1 MPVNLWGH
9 YNFKIDIVIHMV
21 ILIKA
26 AQLILSLSILVIIH
40 EFGHFIFS
48 KAFKCRVEKFYLFFN
63 PWFSLFKFQRGETE
77 YGVGWLPLGGYVK
90 ISGMIDESMDK
101 EAMKLPPQP
110 WEFRSKPSW
119 QRLIIMIGGVLFNLI
134 LAIIIYSAVL
144 FVWGDQYLPTKN
156 VKYGIAVSETGK
168 EMGLRNGDK
177 IISVDGMEIEDF
189 NKIVP
194 VIVLNGAKTIEV
206 LRNDETLSVPVKSEI
221 IPKLLKDKFV
231 ISLRIPFVCKV
242 IGFGKDS
249 PARDAGFEIGDE
261 ILSVNGSGFKFY
273 DEFSDT
279 LTMSKGKTITI
290 LLKRGGA
297 EKSTA
302 VKIGSAGVLG
312 IQREYKIDGLFEF
325 KTITYGFF
333 ESIPAGISKGY
344 NAVGNYL
351 KQFKLLFAPE
361 TKAYESLGGF
371 IAIGNIFP
379 SVWDWESFWNLTAF
393 LSIIL
398 AVMNILPIPALDGGH
413 VLFLLFEMITG
424 RKPSDKFLEYA
435 QVVGMVIL
443 FSLLL
448 YANGNDFWKWYQGKF

>member
-1 MPVNLWGH
+1 
-9 YNFKIDIVIHMV
+9 MV
-21 ILIKA
+21 FLIKA
-26 AQLILSLSILVIIH
+26 AQLLLSLSILVIVH

-48 KAFKCRVEKFYLFFN
+48 KAFKCRVEKFYLFFD
-63 PWFSLFKFQRGETE
+63 PWFSLFKFKKGETE
-77 YGVGWLPLGGYVK
+77 YGIGWLPLGGYVK

-101 EAMKLPPQP
+101 EQMKLPAEP

-134 LAIIIYSAVL
+134 LAVVLYSAVL

-156 VKYGIAVSETGK
+156 AKYGIAVSETGK

-177 IISVDGMEIEDF
+177 IISVDGKEVEDF
-189 NKIVP
+189 SKIVP
-194 VIVLNGAKTIEV
+194 VIILNSAKTIEV
-206 LRNDETLSVPVKSEI
+206 KRNEETIIVPVKDEI
-221 IPKLLKDKFV
+221 IPKLLKDNKFI
-231 ISLRIPFVCKV
+231 ISLRIPYECKV

-249 PARDAGFEIGDE
+249 PARDAGMEIGDE
-261 ILSVNGSGFKFY
+261 ILTVNGFGFQFY
-273 DEFSDT
+273 DQFADT
-279 LTMSKGKTITI
+279 LAMSKGKTINVLI
-290 LLKRGGA
+290 NRKGS
-297 EKSTA
+297 EKSIP
-302 VKIGSAGVLG
+302 VKIGVLGVLG

-325 KTITYGFF
+325 KTINYGFL
-333 ESIPAGISKGY
+333 ESIPAGISTGY
-344 NAVGNYL
+344 FAVGDYL

-413 VLFLLFEMITG
+413 VLFLLFEMVTG

-435 QVVGMVIL
+435 QIVGMVIL
-443 FSLLL
+443 FSLLI
-448 YANGNDFWKWYQGKF
+448 YANGNDLWKWYQGKF

>member
-1 MPVNLWGH
+1 
-9 YNFKIDIVIHMV
+9 MV

-26 AQLILSLSILVIIH
+26 AQLVLSLSILVIVH

-48 KAFKCRVEKFYLFFN
+48 KAFKCRVEKFYLFFD
-63 PWFSLFKFQRGETE
+63 PWFSLFKFQKGETE
-77 YGVGWLPLGGYVK
+77 YGIGWLPLGGYVK

-101 EAMKLPPQP
+101 EQMKLPPEP

-134 LAIIIYSAVL
+134 LAIVIYSAVL
-144 FVWGDQYLPTKN
+144 FAWGEQYLPTKN
-156 VKYGIAVSETGK
+156 ATYGISVSETGK
-168 EMGLRNGDK
+168 EMGLKNGDK
-177 IISVDGMEIEDF
+177 IISIDGNEIEDF

-194 VIVLNGAKTIEV
+194 TIILNGAKTIEV
-206 LRNDETLSVPVKSEI
+206 QRDSVPVTIEVKNEI
-221 IPKLLKDKFV
+221 IPKLLKDKYL
-231 ISLRIPFVCKV
+231 ISLRVPYACKV
-242 IGFGKDS
+242 VGFGKNS
-249 PARDAGFEIGDE
+249 PARDSGMEMGDE
-261 ILSVNGSGFKFY
+261 ILKLNNSGFQFY
-273 DEFSDT
+273 DQFTDS
-279 LTMSKGKTITI
+279 LNANKGKTVSV
-290 LLKRGGA
+290 LVKRAGA
-297 EKSTA
+297 EKLLS
-302 VKIGSAGVLG
+302 VGIKEDGLLG
-312 IQREYKIDGLFEF
+312 IQREYNIAGLFEYR
-325 KTITYGFF
+325 TIQYGFL

-344 NAVGNYL
+344 HAVGNYL

-379 SVWDWESFWNLTAF
+379 GVWDWESFWNLTAF

-435 QVVGMVIL
+435 QIVGMVIL

-448 YANGNDFWKWYQGKF
+448 YANGNDILKWYNGKF